1 MDLNPNDN
9 LTSVGDKIGKKRG
22 GQLGNNNAFKHGFY
36 SGQFKQA
43 ERMGLSQVENA
54 DLTNEIELLRVQLRR
69 YLEAETTVL
78 DQMDFETRLQALR
91 AVSLA
96 AETLTRLIRMQALLN
111 VADLETKDK
120 QESAPPKEVFS

>member
-1 MDLNPNDN
+1 MDHKPNDN
-9 LTSVGDKIGKKRG
+9 SASAAAVIGKKRG

-43 ERMGLSQVENA
+43 ERTGLSQVENA

-96 AETLTRLIRMQALLN
+96 AESLTRLIRTQALLN
-111 VADLETKDK
+111 IVDLETKDE
-120 QESAPPKEVFS
+120 QENTPPKEGLD

>member
-1 MDLNPNDN
+1 MASTQASSSRL
-9 LTSVGDKIGKKRG
+9 KI
-22 GQLGNNNAFKHGFY
+22 
-36 SGQFKQA
+36 
-43 ERMGLSQVENA
+43 MGLSQVENA
-54 DLTNEIELLRVQLRR
+54 DLTKPKIQLLRVQLRR